1 VRSMHRS
8 IHQTSAGFEDHEGFF
23 SRILTKLYSLWVVAT
38 YPFAG
43 KGRNLSLHYASEI
56 SRSLAPYFRLGNR
69 VAIGKHTWFLS
80 WSKLDIEGDREVKIV
95 IEDDCRIGPRC
106 TISAGNFIHFERDVV
121 LESDV
126 LVMDHSHAYED
137 VNTPIS
143 LQGTTPGGII
153 RIGEGCRIGRR
164 AAILCSNKGEV
175 VLGANCIVAS
185 GAVVTRSFPAN
196 SLLAGNPA
204 RAAQKSSPEGLR
216 SISSGVSQLTPQIS
230 R

>member
-1 VRSMHRS
+1 MHRS
-8 IHQTSAGFEDHEGFF
+8 IHQTFVDFKDHEGLF
-23 SRILTKLYSLWVVAT
+23 SRVLTKLNSLWVVAT

-43 KGRNLSLHYASEI
+43 KGHNLSFHYASEI
-56 SRSLAPYFRLGNR
+56 SRSLAPYFRLGNN
-69 VAIGKHTWFLS
+69 VEIGKHTWFLS
-80 WSKLDIEGDREVKIV
+80 WSKLDTEGDRDVKIV

-106 TISAGNFIHFERDVV
+106 TLTAGNFIHFEHDVV

-137 VNTPIS
+137 VNTAIS

-153 RIGEGCRIGRR
+153 RLGEGCRIGRR

-175 VLGANCIVAS
+175 VLGANCIVAP

-204 RAAQKSSPEGLR
+204 RATQKSSPEGLR
-216 SISSGVSQLTPQIS
+216 SISSGAVSELTPQIS